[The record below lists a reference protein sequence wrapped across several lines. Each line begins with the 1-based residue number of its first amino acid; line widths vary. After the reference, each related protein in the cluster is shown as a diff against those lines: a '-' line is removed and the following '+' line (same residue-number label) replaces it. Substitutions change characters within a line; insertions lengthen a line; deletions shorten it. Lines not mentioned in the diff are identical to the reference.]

1 MVIKQIQCVYCGD
14 FFDPSPR
21 HKNQHLGQEVSPERV
36 HLELIR
42 LAMMSVANMV
52 IVPMQD
58 ILGLGEEARM
68 NRPATTEGNWQWR
81 LLPEQLK
88 PSVAKRLL
96 DMTELYGRA

>member
-1 MVIKQIQCVYCGD
+1 
-14 FFDPSPR
+14 
-21 HKNQHLGQEVSPERV
+21 
-36 HLELIR
+36 
-42 LAMMSVANMV
+42 
-52 IVPMQD
+52 
-58 ILGLGEEARM
+58 M